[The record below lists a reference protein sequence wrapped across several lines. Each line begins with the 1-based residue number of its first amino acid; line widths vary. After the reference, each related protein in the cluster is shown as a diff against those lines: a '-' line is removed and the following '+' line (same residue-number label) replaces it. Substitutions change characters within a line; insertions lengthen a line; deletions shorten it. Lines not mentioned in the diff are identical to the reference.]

1 MKINIEKI
9 LEKELIGKEI
19 DTYYAI
25 IENDKIVDYIHRK
38 SIIQDIFVNRD
49 NPEDIGLTI
58 TGLLENGKCILI
70 EPDFNYINGYYE
82 Y

>member
-25 IENDKIVDYIHRK
+25 IENDKINMPQVIRYIYASIYIYPWLDVVYQK
-38 SIIQDIFVNRD
+38 S
-49 NPEDIGLTI
+49 
-58 TGLLENGKCILI
+58 
-70 EPDFNYINGYYE
+70 
-82 Y
+82 

>member
-25 IENDKIVDYIHRK
+25 IENNKIVDYIYRK

-58 TGLLENGKCILI
+58 TGLLENGKCIII
-70 EPDFNYINGYYE
+70 EPECNYINGYYE